1 MKKISLIL
9 VMLVMIQSVV
19 SANAIDHPSPTSG
32 MAIMKIGSTV
42 KVFYKGVKAGPVKIV
57 ILDENGKIVFT
68 ETFRKV
74 ENFIR
79 PYNFSSLKE
88 GNYTIELSDA
98 DGKQVEQVV
107 YTKGGI
113 QRLAHLARLVGAT
126 DKYILSLVNK
136 GEDVIVVKVYD
147 SSNAIIYN
155 QQETI
160 SGDFAKIYNLKK
172 VTGPVTFAITDKN
185 GITTTL
191 QY

>member
-42 KVFYKGVKAGPVKIV
+42 KVFYKGVKAGPVKVV
-57 ILDENGKIVFT
+57 ILDAAGKIVFT
-68 ETFRKV
+68 EAFRKV

-79 PYNFSSLKE
+79 PYNFSSLKD
-88 GNYTIELSDA
+88 GSYTIELSDA
-98 DGKQVEQVV
+98 DGKQVEQIV
-107 YTKGGI
+107 YTKGNI
-113 QRLAHLARLVGAT
+113 QRLARLARMAGT
-126 DKYILSLVNK
+126 PDKYILSLPNK
-136 GEDVIVVKVYD
+136 GDDNIVVKVYD
-147 SSNAIIYN
+147 SSNTIIYN

-172 VTGPVTFAITDKN
+172 VIGAVTFEITDKN